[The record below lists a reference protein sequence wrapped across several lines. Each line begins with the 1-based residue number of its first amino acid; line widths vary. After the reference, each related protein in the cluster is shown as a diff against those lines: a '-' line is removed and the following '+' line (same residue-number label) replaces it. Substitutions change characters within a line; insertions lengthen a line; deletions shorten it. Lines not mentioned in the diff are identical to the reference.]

1 MVAVSDLLP
10 YKLSPPQEKWKFD
23 ADQRSNATAILDEAL
38 KAGLGYRGAV
48 VGVATALQESGMRN
62 LNYGDA
68 TSIGLFQQQDWWGT
82 REQRLDPHWTSWKFF
97 SEMKKICPGKF
108 GSGYLTSTP
117 LTQVAQA
124 VQVSAF
130 PNAYA
135 KHEQSAAEL
144 IADLVN
150 NGADDDAPKRVSLA
164 RKSELPLKRNTVTQ
178 IPFDD
183 EYSDG
188 GDQHPDKG
196 GPAFITGN
204 SDYIA
209 TAAATIA
216 GIAPGITIQ
225 TRFLEINSKGDVV
238 KEGPIEEALAT
249 TGNTYVTQTRAGG
262 VCDPGNHVVWTI
274 EVINGDTDGKVTY
287 AEVQANYWPRQA

>member
-1 MVAVSDLLP
+1 MA
-10 YKLSPPQEKWKFD
+10 
-23 ADQRSNATAILDEAL
+23 NTAKALLDEAA
-38 KAGLGYRGAV
+38 KHIGYREGPNNDNMFGRWYPMNNEPWCAMFV
-48 VGVATALQESGMRN
+48 SYCAWKTDNDDIIPKFAYCPNGVAWFKARDQWSRTPSVGAIVFYGTEGQDHVEMVESFTDSEIVTIGGNTNDDGSSNGDGVYRRRISRSN
-62 LNYGDA
+62 TRIYGY
-68 TSIGLFQQQDWWGT
+68 GH
-82 REQRLDPHWTSWKFF
+82 P
-97 SEMKKICPGKF
+97 
-108 GSGYLTSTP
+108 
-117 LTQVAQA
+117 
-124 VQVSAF
+124 
-130 PNAYA
+130 AY
-135 KHEQSAAEL
+135 KNDE
-144 IADLVN
+144 DF
-150 NGADDDAPKRVSLA
+150 DMPKRVSLA
-164 RKSELPLKRNTVTQ
+164 RKTEVALKRNTVTQ

-225 TRFLEINSKGDVV
+225 TRFLEVNAKGDVV

-249 TGNTYVTQTRAGG
+249 AGNTYITQTRAGG

-287 AEVQANYWPRQA
+287 AEVQANYWPRPA

>member
-1 MVAVSDLLP
+1 MANTAKSMLEECAKYMDYREGPDNDTIFGKWFGLNHEP
-10 YKLSPPQEKWKFD
+10 WCAMFLSYCAAKSGNDDIIPRYAACLDGVRWFKDRGQWSETP
-23 ADQRSNATAILDEAL
+23 SVGAIVF
-38 KAGLGYRGAV
+38 Y
-48 VGVATALQESGMRN
+48 
-62 LNYGDA
+62 
-68 TSIGLFQQQDWWGT
+68 
-82 REQRLDPHWTSWKFF
+82 
-97 SEMKKICPGKF
+97 
-108 GSGYLTSTP
+108 GSGGGEHTEIVERFDDTYIYTIGGNTNNDGSANGNGVYRRKVSRTSPRTYGYGHP
-117 LTQVAQA
+117 TYK
-124 VQVSAF
+124 
-130 PNAYA
+130 ND
-135 KHEQSAAEL
+135 E
-144 IADLVN
+144 DL
-150 NGADDDAPKRVSLA
+150 DMPKRVSLA
-164 RKSELPLKRNTVTQ
+164 RKTELALKRNTVTH

-209 TAAATIA
+209 TAAATIS

-225 TRFLEINSKGDVV
+225 TRFLELNAKGEVV

-249 TGNTYVTQTRAGG
+249 SGNTYVTQTRAGG

-287 AEVQANYWPRQA
+287 AEVQANYWPRPA